1 MDSDKTF
8 TYDITQ
14 NLSMTGNVNEIR
26 QLMTIL
32 LDNAFKYSPDNG
44 KIYFYLNKSSGHIRM
59 SVENEV
65 DYIEPGL
72 TDKMFERF
80 YRADSTSS
88 KVTGH
93 GLGLA
98 IAKNIVDNSRGK
110 IDARVIDE
118 HSIEINVVL

>member
-1 MDSDKTF
+1 
-8 TYDITQ
+8 
-14 NLSMTGNVNEIR
+14 
-26 QLMTIL
+26 MTIL